1 MPNYERAIMEQEE
14 YIEKIKKI
22 IYPTGYIYRLLC
34 LNTGNVYFGST
45 YDLVYR
51 LAQHKNKGNRCIS
64 KCIIEEDNYTFEA
77 VLTLYNISEYDL
89 LLKEKFYIQ
98 NNPCI
103 NKKFPLPTLEEMKRN
118 RKEYQKEYRE
128 KNKERFNEKINCECG
143 GRYTHGN
150 KSIHLKTKIHTEW
163 LCKEC

>member
-1 MPNYERAIMEQEE
+1 M
-14 YIEKIKKI
+14 
-22 IYPTGYIYRLLC
+22 
-34 LNTGNVYFGST
+34 V
-45 YDLVYR
+45 
-51 LAQHKNKGNRCIS
+51 QH
-64 KCIIEEDNYTFEA
+64 T
-77 VLTLYNISEYDL
+77 LT
-89 LLKEKFYIQ
+89 KQ
-98 NNPCI
+98 
-103 NKKFPLPTLEEMKRN
+103 MKRN